1 MRDLCAEW
9 IAAKTAEMD
18 AIERRREI
26 EDLMAK
32 RVDGNGKGG
41 HWPGYKV
48 KIAARDNWKIDS
60 DRLQEIAEATGLT
73 DHLPRLFRWKP
84 EVNMSLWK
92 ASDEAVTRPLL
103 DAITITPGRP
113 SFTITKE

>member
-9 IAAKTAEMD
+9 IAAKAAETD

-26 EDLMAK
+26 EDLMVK
-32 RVDGNGKGG
+32 RPDGK
-41 HWPGYKV
+41 WPGYKV
-48 KIAARDNWKIDS
+48 KIASRDNWKVDG
-60 DRLQEIAEATGLT
+60 DKLQEVAEAAGLT
-73 DHLPRLFRWKP
+73 HHLPRLFRWKP
-84 EVNMSLWK
+84 EVNMTLWK
-92 ASDEAVTRPLL
+92 ASDETITRPLL